1 LAQSI
6 ISLSNLS
13 GYILLITVENL
24 IKTYGWKK
32 FNALDGINLQI
43 QRGEIFGLIGPNGAG
58 KTTLM
63 GCLLGLLKPTSGTI
77 LINGRSVHDLSVKAI
92 TGFSPERPNFDAWL
106 TVEGF
111 LHYHHMLAGRP
122 PQEAMKDI
130 TNAILAVELEASVRK
145 RLVRKLSRGM
155 LQRLG
160 LAQVLIGKPQLCFLD
175 EPTSGM
181 DPLGMK
187 LVRNLLT
194 TWKSQGV
201 TVVLNSH
208 HLDEVERA
216 CDRVALITK
225 GKIDTIE
232 VLNATTQNRQVFMV
246 RWGKPYPSFEMIQQ
260 ISQEHQV
267 PVQQDEQEYAKF
279 LLADRSEATGIL
291 KALLGAG
298 VQIEEAVHER
308 KALVDLFINAQAK
321 EPA

>member
-1 LAQSI
+1 M
-6 ISLSNLS
+6 
-13 GYILLITVENL
+13 ITVENL
-24 IKTYGWKK
+24 TKTYGWNK
-32 FNALDGINLQI
+32 FRALDGVNLQI
-43 QRGEIFGLIGPNGAG
+43 QQGEIFGLIGPNGAG

-77 LINGRSVHDLSVKAI
+77 LINGKSVHDLSVKAI

-111 LHYHHMLAGRP
+111 LHYHHMLAMRP
-122 PQEAMKDI
+122 AREATKDV
-130 TNAILAVELEASVRK
+130 TEAIAAVELEPGVRK

-181 DPLGMK
+181 DPLGMN

-194 TWKSQGV
+194 RWKLDGI

-216 CDRVALITK
+216 CDRVAFISK

-232 VLNATTQNRQVFMV
+232 VLNATTQDRQIFNV
-246 RWGKPYPSFEMIQQ
+246 RWGKPYPAFELIRQ
-260 ISQEHQV
+260 IAQDHHVPLEQE
-267 PVQQDEQEYAKF
+267 DQEYAKF
-279 LLADRSEATGIL
+279 LIADRSEATSLL

-308 KALVDLFINAQAK
+308 KALVNLFINAQSK
-321 EPA
+321 ELAS